1 VEAAEKIC
9 IQHTNETLTVDR
21 RPFWGRWAK
30 PWPETEPDPN
40 GDGDADGVDSRR
52 LAVKR

>member
-9 IQHTNETLTVDR
+9 IQHTNEKLTADQR
-21 RPFWGRWAK
+21 PGTTDQRPFWGRWA
-30 PWPETEPDPN
+30 DAD

-52 LAVKR
+52 LEVKR